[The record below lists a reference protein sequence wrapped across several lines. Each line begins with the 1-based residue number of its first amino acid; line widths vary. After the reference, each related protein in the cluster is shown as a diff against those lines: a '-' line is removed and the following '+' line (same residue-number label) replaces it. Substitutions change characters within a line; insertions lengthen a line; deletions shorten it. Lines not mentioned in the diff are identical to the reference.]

1 MDAPPE
7 DPSNYENYWTPVW
20 NHALKLKDSQL
31 RVLIAIGTFADFK
44 EGRCWP
50 AVSTIAE
57 RAQCSVSTV
66 RRAVKVL
73 VEEGFLEL
81 ERRSFCPG
89 DDPIP
94 NRSNKYWLVSPAYQG
109 VNPDGGGVAAA
120 TVPPVMHESH
130 NDNQEQNPN
139 YLNPPFTISDFS
151 QNQSWRE
158 EMEESNR
165 GKGSNGESMRSLDEV
180 LDGVMAEFLSRE
192 AKTRAI
198 S

>member
-7 DPSNYENYWTPVW
+7 DPTNYENYWTPVW
-20 NHALKLKDSQL
+20 NHALKLKDGQL
-31 RVLIAIGTFADFK
+31 RVLIAIGTFADFN

-120 TVPPVMHESH
+120 TVRPVTHESH

-139 YLNPPFTISDFS
+139 YLNPPFTVSDFS

-158 EMEESNR
+158 EMGKSNR
-165 GKGSNGESMRSLDEV
+165 GKRSNRESMRSLDEV
-180 LDGVMAEFLSRE
+180 LDDVMANFPSG
-192 AKTRAI
+192 KI
-198 S
+198 